1 MCVQEDI
8 GLLQFTANA
17 AQPLNPDTC
26 NAMLVDEVSMLDLPL
41 AAALLSAIS
50 PRDFFQLVLVGQQL
64 SADLHSLLELNLLQ
78 FSDGNWSLS

>member
-1 MCVQEDI
+1 
-8 GLLQFTANA
+8 
-17 AQPLNPDTC
+17 
-26 NAMLVDEVSMLDLPL
+26 MLDLPL

>member
-1 MCVQEDI
+1 M
-8 GLLQFTANA
+8 GLLQFKANA

-50 PRDFFQLVLVGQQL
+50 LRDFFQLVLVGQ
-64 SADLHSLLELNLLQ
+64 LLLACLT
-78 FSDGNWSLS
+78 SLSEP